1 MTDSAER
8 VRMEELSRI
17 VEEMDWADPADCQSS
32 FFTLDYDKKEGTFHV
47 AKGIVKM
54 NDYLLI
60 ERGKEVVVADVR
72 KKELVKVEG
81 VDLGEVKHNEVL
93 DLSVE
98 GDRWEGDVLN
108 ARPCG
113 WGILYDKEG
122 RRGYEGFRVG
132 DVNVCYGRN
141 YDPDTSKVEYEGG
154 LCDGMRWGCG
164 IQYDRNGDIVYDGEW
179 LSNDHLEKRVVVG
192 EEMRFHNHIEE
203 LVVSSGCGNG
213 EEWDVLDL
221 SGLKSLKSLK
231 IGDDCFE
238 DANEVKL
245 VGLKELEKVV
255 IGTNSFTKSKGD
267 WSRNPLRRFVL
278 KNCPSLRELKM
289 GRFSFSDCSEIE
301 IGDVDALEVIEMG
314 ELNEWSFNFAPA
326 SFFELKSLLVESE

>member
-1 MTDSAER
+1 M
-8 VRMEELSRI
+8 
-17 VEEMDWADPADCQSS
+17 
-32 FFTLDYDKKEGTFHV
+32 

-154 LCDGMRWGCG
+154 LCDGMR
-164 IQYDRNGDIVYDGEW
+164 
-179 LSNDHLEKRVVVG
+179 
-192 EEMRFHNHIEE
+192 
-203 LVVSSGCGNG
+203 
-213 EEWDVLDL
+213 
-221 SGLKSLKSLK
+221 
-231 IGDDCFE
+231 
-238 DANEVKL
+238 
-245 VGLKELEKVV
+245 
-255 IGTNSFTKSKGD
+255 
-267 WSRNPLRRFVL
+267 
-278 KNCPSLRELKM
+278 
-289 GRFSFSDCSEIE
+289 
-301 IGDVDALEVIEMG
+301 
-314 ELNEWSFNFAPA
+314 
-326 SFFELKSLLVESE
+326 